1 MNDRLR
7 VTVKDAR
14 TVHRASEPSETCRV
28 HRAHDPAQE
37 QLEPPPRR
45 VRRTRQRTESGF
57 TLIELLIVIVILGV
71 LSGIVVFAVS
81 GIQDRGNAA
90 ACKTDKKTV
99 LVAVEAYY
107 AKKGTYPDAG
117 EQGWLQLTVGLDQ
130 LLRDRPAG
138 TGYTITLGAGGI
150 VTATGACT

>member
-1 MNDRLR
+1 MKDRLR
-7 VTVKDAR
+7 ATVAR
-14 TVHRASEPSETCRV
+14 TVHRARNRGPDRLGNPFQPTR
-28 HRAHDPAQE
+28 RAG
-37 QLEPPPRR
+37 RS
-45 VRRTRQRTESGF
+45 ESGF

-107 AKKGTYPDAG
+107 AKNGTYPAAG
-117 EQGWLQLTVGLDQ
+117 DPGWLQLTVGVNQ
-130 LLRDRPAG
+130 LLRDRP
-138 TGYTITLGAGGI
+138 TGSGYVISLEAGGV
-150 VTATGACT
+150 VTASGACT

>member
-1 MNDRLR
+1 MKDRLR
-7 VTVKDAR
+7 AAVLAAR
-14 TVHRASEPSETCRV
+14 TVHRAPNQRSTRRV
-28 HRAHDPAQE
+28 HR
-37 QLEPPPRR
+37 
-45 VRRTRQRTESGF
+45 RTKNESGF

-107 AKKGTYPDAG
+107 AKNGTYPPAG
-117 EQGWLQLTVGLDQ
+117 DPGWLELTVGVNQ
-130 LLRDRPAG
+130 LLRERPTG
-138 TGYTITLGAGGI
+138 SGYTITLGVGGL
-150 VTATGACT
+150 VTAAGACT

>member
-7 VTVKDAR
+7 AATLAAR
-14 TVHRASEPSETCRV
+14 TVHRAPNHRPTRRV
-28 HRAHDPAQE
+28 HRRTQRPAA
-37 QLEPPPRR
+37 RKKN
-45 VRRTRQRTESGF
+45 ESGF

-99 LVAVEAYY
+99 QVAVEAYY
-107 AKKGTYPDAG
+107 AKNGVYPAAG
-117 EQGWLQLTVGLDQ
+117 DPGWLQLTVGVDQ
-130 LLRDRPAG
+130 LLRDKPAG
-138 TGYTITLGAGGI
+138 TGYTITLGVGGLI
-150 VTATGACT
+150 TATGACT

>member
-1 MNDRLR
+1 MTDRLR
-7 VTVKDAR
+7 ATVKDAR
-14 TVHRASEPSETCRV
+14 TVQHARNSTDPVQPTRRV
-28 HRAHDPAQE
+28 HRI
-37 QLEPPPRR
+37 RK
-45 VRRTRQRTESGF
+45 RTEAGF

-99 LVAVEAYY
+99 QVAVEAFY
-107 AKKGTYPDAG
+107 AKNGAYPDAG
-117 EQGWLQLTVGLDQ
+117 DAGWLQLTVGVNQ
-130 LLRDRPAG
+130 LLRDRPVG
-138 TGYTITLGAGGI
+138 DGYTITLGVNGL

>member
-1 MNDRLR
+1 MTDRLR
-7 VTVKDAR
+7 ATVKDAR
-14 TVHRASEPSETCRV
+14 TVQHARNSTDPDVPDQPARRV
-28 HRAHDPAQE
+28 HRI
-37 QLEPPPRR
+37 
-45 VRRTRQRTESGF
+45 RQRTEAGF

-99 LVAVEAYY
+99 QVAVEAFY
-107 AKKGTYPDAG
+107 AKNGAYPAAG
-117 EQGWLQLTVGLDQ
+117 DPGWLQLTVGVDQ
-130 LLRDRPAG
+130 MLREKPVGD
-138 TGYTITLGAGGI
+138 GYTITLGVNGL

>member
-1 MNDRLR
+1 MEHRLR
-7 VTVKDAR
+7 ATVLAAR
-14 TVHRASEPSETCRV
+14 TVHRASNQRSTRRV
-28 HRAHDPAQE
+28 HRPAPE
-37 QLEPPPRR
+37 LNRR
-45 VRRTRQRTESGF
+45 KNESGF

-107 AKKGTYPDAG
+107 AKNGVYPAAGDA
-117 EQGWLQLTVGLDQ
+117 GWLQLTVGVDQ
-130 LLRDRPAG
+130 LLRDKPAG
-138 TGYTITLGAGGI
+138 TGYTITLGVGGQ

>member
-1 MNDRLR
+1 MEHRLR
-7 VTVKDAR
+7 ATILAAR
-14 TVHRASEPSETCRV
+14 TVHRASNRRPSRRV
-28 HRAHDPAQE
+28 HRNQE
-37 QLEPPPRR
+37 TTRR
-45 VRRTRQRTESGF
+45 KKNESGF

-99 LVAVEAYY
+99 QVAVEAYY
-107 AKKGTYPDAG
+107 AKNGAYPAAGDA
-117 EQGWLQLTVGLDQ
+117 GWLQLTVGIDQ

-138 TGYTITLGAGGI
+138 TGYTITLGIGGL

>member
-7 VTVKDAR
+7 ATVKDAR
-14 TVHRASEPSETCRV
+14 ILQHARNQAAPVQATRRV
-28 HRAHDPAQE
+28 HR
-37 QLEPPPRR
+37 
-45 VRRTRQRTESGF
+45 RTESGF

-99 LVAVEAYY
+99 QVAVEAYY
-107 AKKGTYPDAG
+107 AKKGVYPDAG
-117 EQGWLQLTVGLDQ
+117 AAGWLQLTVGVDQ
-130 LLRDRPAG
+130 MLREQPVGD
-138 TGYTITLGAGGI
+138 GYTITLAANGV
-150 VTATGACT
+150 VTAAGACT

>member
-1 MNDRLR
+1 MEHRLR
-7 VTVKDAR
+7 AAVLAAR
-14 TVHRASEPSETCRV
+14 TVHRASNHRSTRRV
-28 HRAHDPAQE
+28 HRRARE
-37 QLEPPPRR
+37 L
-45 VRRTRQRTESGF
+45 TQRKNESGF

-99 LVAVEAYY
+99 QVAVEAFY
-107 AKKGTYPDAG
+107 AKNGVYPAAG
-117 EQGWLQLTVGLDQ
+117 DPGWLQLTVGVDQ
-130 LLRDRPAG
+130 LLRDKPTG
-138 TGYTITLGAGGI
+138 TGYTITLGVNGL